1 MSTST
6 RICLVAGV
14 LMAAACTVQKTP
26 TPPLSGPSELGLRIA
41 LQVTPDSILQDGAS
55 QTSLQIE
62 ATGPDGRP
70 VRGLTLRVEVVFEGV
85 VQDFGTLSAKTV
97 VTGEDGC
104 ARVIYTAPP
113 RPSSGSDE
121 ANVITFQVTP
131 IGSDFTGEIPR
142 TASLRLVTPGVLG
155 PPNTAPVALFTFGP
169 DNATVATTLVFDAST
184 STDEGAP
191 CGARCTYSWDF
202 GDGGSASGIFATHKF
217 QTVGPH
223 QVRLTVTDARGASD
237 TRIGV
242 VTLGAAPLPPLPTAQ
257 FTFSPTNPA
266 VSQTIFFNAA
276 ASRPGT
282 GATLVSYDWD
292 FGSGRTGSGPTT
304 SKGYDS
310 AGTYQVTLTVTD
322 NVGQQ
327 ATVTQSVTVGGG
339 TTGPQ
344 ARVTVSPT
352 GGTTA
357 TNFFFDASGSTPG
370 PSPIVEYRFR
380 FGDNTP
386 DVVGASAT
394 TSHRFTAPGTY
405 TVTVT
410 VRDSANRTSIGSV
423 AVTVQ

>member
-1 MSTST
+1 
-6 RICLVAGV
+6 
-14 LMAAACTVQKTP
+14 MAAACTVQETP
-26 TPPLSGPSELGLRIA
+26 VPPLSGPSELGLRIA

-70 VRGLTLRVEVVFEGV
+70 VRGLTMRVEVLFEGI

-97 VTGEDGC
+97 VTGEDGR

-113 RPSSGSDE
+113 RPSSGADE

-131 IGSDFTGEIPR
+131 IGSDFTGEVPR

-155 PPNTAPVALFTFGP
+155 PPNAAPVALFTFGP
-169 DNATVATTLVFDAST
+169 DNPTVATTLVFDAST

-202 GDGGSASGIFATHKF
+202 GGGVTATGIFATHQF
-217 QTVGPH
+217 RVAGPH

-237 TRIGV
+237 TRLAV
-242 VTLGAAPLPPLPTAQ
+242 VTVAAAPLPPPPTAD
-257 FTFSPTNPA
+257 FTFSPANPA

-276 ASRPGT
+276 ASRAGT
-282 GATLVSYDWD
+282 GATIVSYDWD
-292 FGSGRTGSGPTT
+292 FGSGRTGSGVTT

-310 AGTYQVTLTVTD
+310 PGNYLVTLIVTD
-322 NVGQQ
+322 SAGQTATTSKSVQVG
-327 ATVTQSVTVGGG
+327 APG
-339 TTGPQ
+339 TGPQ
-344 ARVTVSPT
+344 ARLTVSPN

-357 TNFFFDASGSTPG
+357 TTFFFDASSSTAG

-410 VRDSANRTSIGSV
+410 VRDSANRTSIGTV